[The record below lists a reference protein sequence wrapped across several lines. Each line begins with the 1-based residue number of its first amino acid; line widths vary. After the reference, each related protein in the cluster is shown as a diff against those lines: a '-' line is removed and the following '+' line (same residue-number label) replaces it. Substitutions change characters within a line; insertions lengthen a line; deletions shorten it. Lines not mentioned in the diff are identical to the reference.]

1 MAKKNVVIT
10 VEKKIS
16 FKISEIMEVLSG
28 AASGAYEYCEE
39 DAPLEEFIKQTKK
52 KLSLH
57 INSLVCCAEKCEN
70 LENPAEKQLMVWFK
84 EHWEKQWIKDFLK
97 EEYKVVDAE
106 YHEQEYKS
114 KFNINKYEDI

>member
-16 FKISEIMEVLSG
+16 FKIGEIMEILSG
-28 AASGAYEYCEE
+28 AASSAYDYCEE
-39 DAPLEEFIKQTKK
+39 GAPLEEFIKQTKK
-52 KLSLH
+52 KLYLYV
-57 INSLVCCAEKCEN
+57 NNLVCDNEKCEN
-70 LENPAEKQLMVWFK
+70 LEGLAETQLMAWFK
-84 EHWEKQWIKDFLK
+84 EHWGKQWIKDFLK

-106 YHEQEYKS
+106 YHEREYES